1 VNGKSYVG
9 QTTGSLET
17 RKHAHLR
24 EARDF
29 PMKGRYFQWALREF
43 AAKSF
48 VWEILCTCESQEELD
63 AREQEYILK
72 FRTNDPDHGYNLD
85 SGGGSGKSDGRLRSL
100 VLARPRDVVLTQQRL
115 DRLGISSNLA
125 SWYVSAGWLQRFG
138 SRAFIRH
145 GDQVDW
151 RGGLYALQTQLGM
164 TAHVGARTALE
175 LQGRAHFVP
184 LGSTRLA
191 ILISDK
197 REHLPAWFKNHPWE
211 AEVKHHTLALFEE
224 LPADATAQLDCGGF
238 RIAISSP
245 ERAIMEEMRLT
256 RRDADIDYSI
266 QLVENL
272 STLRPRLVQQL
283 LERCTA
289 IKVKRLFLWSAEHV
303 GHAWVDQ
310 LDPTRVELGSGKR
323 QLYKGGCLD
332 PKYEITVPQQESLPD
347 A

>member
-1 VNGKSYVG
+1 MPSV
-9 QTTGSLET
+9 TGT
-17 RKHAHLR
+17 K
-24 EARDF
+24 
-29 PMKGRYFQWALREF
+29 
-43 AAKSF
+43 
-48 VWEILCTCESQEELD
+48 I
-63 AREQEYILK
+63 
-72 FRTNDPDHGYNLD
+72 N
-85 SGGGSGKSDGRLRSL
+85 RLL
-100 VLARPRDVVLTQQRL
+100 QAWPRGTVATQAWLTPQ
-115 DRLGISSNLA
+115 GVSSNLA
-125 SWYVSAGWLQRFG
+125 RWYVSAGWLVRLG
-138 SRAFIRH
+138 PRAFLQA
-145 GDQVDW
+145 GDEVDW
-151 RGGLYALQTQLGM
+151 RGGLYALQSQLAM

-175 LQGRAHFVP
+175 LQGRAHLVP

-197 REHLPAWFKNHPWE
+197 AEHLPAWFKNHPWE
-211 AEVKHHTLALFEE
+211 AEVEHHTLALFEE

-245 ERAIMEEMRLT
+245 ERAIIEEMRLT
-256 RRDADIDYSI
+256 RTNADIDYSI

-303 GHAWVDQ
+303 GHSWVDQ

-332 PKYEITVPQQESLPD
+332 PKYGITVPQQESRPD
-347 A
+347 V